1 MTEENHTIRLLRE
14 MRSEQAARFDEQTTR
29 FDSIDARL
37 EKIEGDIADLAQ
49 ALAGLSYIAA
59 DTRGDLEDLRR
70 RVAALEAKG
79 A

>member
-14 MRSEQAARFDEQTTR
+14 MRSEMTGRFDR
-29 FDSIDARL
+29 IDARL

-70 RVAALEAKG
+70 RVEALEAAHG
-79 A
+79 P